1 MFDLLDSLLPSPFGK
16 IRKFLFGDRVRPRP
30 GSVVQCSLLLFVDHS
45 GVFVSR
51 DKIVE
56 VENDGGN
63 KNIHCVDADDF
74 LNSSIVRTGV
84 CIYVACDRKTG
95 VVLGTRSVA
104 DNARGA
110 VGRGG
115 EYCPVSDNCHQFTSG
130 CITGQFENVDNL
142 FTFLERTISR
152 KLNRGRPITW
162 KIWNHEDDEEPS
174 EDGLDERLEEECAE
188 LDHELIEGH
197 EIACD
202 DGVRPELH
210 QELRNWQ
217 QQQATELREKFFGQF
232 ASLVTAERS
241 LAEGNHT
248 GDDIRRDMGEFSTA
262 VGKIDTSFWTRK
274 LEEFPDAADLHPLRA
289 ALQQEWRRS
298 LERQRNDYYLNE
310 ISHRRAELLKELDG
324 RLIAMQEIAD
334 VAQELGIE
342 PGLLWDQT
350 RGIGARTDLQVL
362 KRWADYLKNNEGV
375 RRLCDLLGRMR
386 RSSASERVELLKSM
400 ESYQVTIPDRGAKSE
415 IVGITQGRDIN
426 HLLPQELALL
436 ADQETEII
444 FDLKFAE
451 GRLMSF
457 DYAGTVE
464 AEYQRE
470 HEETVTVEEED
481 KLGPMIICV
490 DTSGSMTGEPEN
502 VAKAITLAL
511 AMKSIEQKRN
521 CYLIS
526 FSTAIDCRDLSKQR
540 GLTELLKFL
549 QMSFYGGTDAAPAL
563 QHGMKMMED
572 EQYERADLLMISDF
586 AMPEITDELKRQMGR
601 ARERKSRFF
610 ALNIGSGH
618 QMSHDG
624 FDGEWQYDPGK
635 MGIKEMNHIAE
646 VIGEN
651 R

>member
-1 MFDLLDSLLPSPFGK
+1 MLA
-16 IRKFLFGDRVRPRP
+16 
-30 GSVVQCSLLLFVDHS
+30 DHS

-56 VENDGGN
+56 VENDGGD

-84 CIYVACDRKTG
+84 CIYVACDRRTG

-104 DNARGA
+104 DNARYA
-110 VGRGG
+110 MGRGG
-115 EYCPVSDNCHQFTSG
+115 EYYLLFDNCHQFTSG
-130 CITGQFENVDNL
+130 CITGNFENVDSFL
-142 FTFLERTISR
+142 TLLERTISR

-162 KIWNHEDDEEPS
+162 KIWNHEEDEEPS
-174 EDGLDERLEEECAE
+174 EDGLDEQLEEECAE

-217 QQQATELREKFFGQF
+217 QQQATELREKFAGQF
-232 ASLVTAERS
+232 VSLETAERS

-262 VGKIDTSFWTRK
+262 DGKTDTSFWTNK
-274 LEEFPDAADLHPLRA
+274 LEELRDDVDLHPLRA

-298 LERQRNDYYLNE
+298 LERQQNDYYLNE
-310 ISHRRAELLKELDG
+310 IAGRRSKLLKELNG
-324 RLIAMQEIAD
+324 RLIAMQEIAE
-334 VAQELGIE
+334 VAEELGIE

-350 RGIGARTDLQVL
+350 RGVGARTDLQVL

-436 ADQETEII
+436 ADPETEII

-470 HEETVTVEEED
+470 HDESVTVEEED

-511 AMKSIEQKRN
+511 AMKSIEQKRS

-526 FSTAIDCRDLSKQR
+526 FSTAIETRDLSKQR
-540 GLTELLKFL
+540 GLPELLDFL
-549 QMSFYGGTDAAPAL
+549 QMSFHGGTDAAPAL
-563 QHGMKMMED
+563 QHGMKMME
-572 EQYERADLLMISDF
+572 EENYENADLLIISDF
-586 AMPEITDELKRQMGR
+586 DMPEITDELKQQMMD
-601 ARERKSRFF
+601 ARKRKSRFY
-610 ALNIGSGH
+610 ALNIGTGTQQRH
-618 QMSHDG
+618 G
-624 FDGEWQYDPGK
+624 EFDGEWQYDPGK
-635 MGIKEMNHIAE
+635 MGIKEMSHITE
-646 VIGEN
+646 VIGGN